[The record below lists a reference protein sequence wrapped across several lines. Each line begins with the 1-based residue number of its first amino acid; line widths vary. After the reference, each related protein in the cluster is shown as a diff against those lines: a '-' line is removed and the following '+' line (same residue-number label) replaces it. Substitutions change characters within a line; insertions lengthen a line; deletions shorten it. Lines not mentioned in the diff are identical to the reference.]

1 MDKYEKETQMRTS
14 VRNENEGSYSMRDNF
29 FDKINPSARREPLKY
44 KLKQN
49 HLLCIHLAIRF
60 AMEYFLDLR
69 KYVMGICENY
79 SAICS
84 NDKCLH
90 ALIRVWMFSIA
101 AKDSHNI

>member
-1 MDKYEKETQMRTS
+1 M
-14 VRNENEGSYSMRDNF
+14 NF
-29 FDKINPSARREPLKY
+29 FDKINPSSGRREPLKY

-49 HLLCIHLAIRF
+49 HLLCIYLAIRF

-79 SAICS
+79 STICS
-84 NDKCLH
+84 NDKCLY

-101 AKDSHNI
+101 VKEPYNIEFKVIDSLKKSNSKEAWFEL